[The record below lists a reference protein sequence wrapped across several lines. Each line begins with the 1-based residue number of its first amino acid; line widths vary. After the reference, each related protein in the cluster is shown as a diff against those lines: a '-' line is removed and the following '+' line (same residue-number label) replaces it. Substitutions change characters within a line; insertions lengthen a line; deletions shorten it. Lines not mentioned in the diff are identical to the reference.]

1 MYELLKNRTKIY
13 IALGVVFLVILTLF
27 IWHTFFKNEVIAE
40 DVPLVRTIVVGAESG
55 NAKFNYSG
63 EVRGRYES
71 QLAFQV
77 GGKIINRYVNLGS
90 EVNPGDVLMQI
101 DAKDIQQVVNVNSA
115 QVYSAQSQLNL
126 AAANLERYGKLYEQ
140 GAISKMQYDQYVN
153 ASQVAE
159 GSALVASAQYAQGRN
174 QLDYSLLKADK
185 PGVITALSA
194 EVGQV
199 VSAGQIVAVLVQKGD
214 REIEISIP
222 ESQIE
227 SLRNAKQIEISFWAL
242 PSLKLAGSVREIS
255 PMADSVTRTYK
266 ARISILN
273 LSQEIKLG
281 MTANVTISDAK
292 SINETRIPLSAV
304 YQTDQGTCVWVI
316 ADGKATLRSVQIAN
330 FGDSATVVVTGGL
343 HEGESIATAGVH
355 KLHEGQKVRTGGA
368 LQ

>member
-1 MYELLKNRTKIY
+1 MHEFFKNRINIY
-13 IALGVVFLVILTLF
+13 ITLGVGCLAILTVFLV
-27 IWHTFFKNEVIAE
+27 HAFFNHKTVSE
-40 DVPLVRTIVVGAESG
+40 DIPLVRTIVVGEESD

-90 EVNPGDVLMQI
+90 EVNPGDVLMQV
-101 DAKDIQQVVNVNSA
+101 DAKDIQQGVNVNSA
-115 QVYSAQSQLNL
+115 QVYSAQSQLKL
-126 AAANLERYGKLYEQ
+126 ASANLERYGKLYEQ

-159 GSALVASAQYAQGRN
+159 GSALVASAQYAQGMN

-199 VSAGQIVAVLVQKGD
+199 VSAGQVVAVLVQKGD

-227 SLRNAKQIEISFWAL
+227 NLRNAKQIEISFWAL

-273 LSQEIKLG
+273 ISPEIKLG

-292 SINETRIPLSAV
+292 AINEIRIPLNAV
-304 YQTDQGTCVWVI
+304 YQTDQGACVWLI
-316 ADGKATLRSVQIAN
+316 ADGKATLRPVKIAK
-330 FGDSATVVVTGGL
+330 FGDNSTVVVSSGL
-343 HEGESIATAGVH
+343 HEGEVIATAGVH
-355 KLHEGQKVRTGGA
+355 KLHEGQQVRTGGA